1 MVTLS
6 LHPLVWLVLSGVFF
20 AFGEYLSKSYVLEPR
35 PLVLLVLIGTYTIGA
50 LLWLPALKQKP
61 ELAVTGT
68 LWSVITLLMTVAIG
82 VIVFGESLPLYKIC
96 GVLLAIAAVVLLS
109 A

>member
-1 MVTLS
+1 MLTIS

-20 AFGEYLSKSYVLEPR
+20 AGGEYLSKSYVTSPR
-35 PLVLLVLIGTYTIGA
+35 PAALIVLICMYTCGA

-61 ELAVTGT
+61 ELAITGT

-82 VIVFGESLPLYKIC
+82 IFAFGESLALHQMFGIA
-96 GVLLAIAAVVLLS
+96 LAVGAVVLLS